1 MYKMRKRKDAFFEQ
15 RKWLRMD
22 ELMASARPSGAS
34 IGRERAGSPR
44 NRFAT
49 YSVRSKLPPPLV
61 PVSPVAR
68 HASS

>member
-49 YSVRSKLPPPLV
+49 YSV
-61 PVSPVAR
+61 PVSYTHLTLPTICSV
-68 HASS
+68 